1 MAPKN
6 YSRKI
11 RLVKPVSS
19 FAAILILKKKEK
31 YQRKIAE
38 AILPSEAKV
47 YKIHKICILFSRKLG
62 VMESS
67 VHIPKTELARNTR
80 QIIRAVQRGQTA
92 IIESHGQPEV
102 AIVDIID
109 YRIMRAVLSYYNH
122 PIEVDTA
129 SGLADEAVATAS
141 LPQERY
147 NLILAHY
154 LGGAI
159 SLARAAELLELSW
172 LDLRTRCLRL
182 DIPLRNAP
190 ADLAEAKEDI
200 DTAMKWSSRRDV

>member
-1 MAPKN
+1 
-6 YSRKI
+6 
-11 RLVKPVSS
+11 
-19 FAAILILKKKEK
+19 
-31 YQRKIAE
+31 
-38 AILPSEAKV
+38 
-47 YKIHKICILFSRKLG
+47 
-62 VMESS
+62 MES

-109 YRIMRAVLSYYNH
+109 YQIMRAVLSYYNH
-122 PIEVDTA
+122 PVEVDTTA
-129 SGLADEAVATAS
+129 GLANEVVAAAS
-141 LPQERY
+141 FPQERY

-159 SLARAAELLELSW
+159 SLARVAELLELSW
-172 LDLRTRCLRL
+172 LDLRTRFLRL

-200 DTAMKWSSRRDV
+200 DTAIKWSSPRQA